1 MVNKADKNP
10 GTVSGESMWV
20 EKKKLNILVAKDC
33 AEKKQ
38 KPVLVFKEHE
48 GGQGDCKTK
57 WEGKLEMRSEK

>member
-1 MVNKADKNP
+1 MGREEK
-10 GTVSGESMWV
+10 TV
-20 EKKKLNILVAKDC
+20 NILVAKDC